1 VQLFVKRIR
10 PRALALVQHLEE
22 LRQLWAKVRA
32 VLGSAFVQPQAEG
45 TRRLENAGVVGK

>member
-1 VQLFVKRIR
+1 LFVQCIGT
-10 PRALALVQHLEE
+10 RALALVQHLRE
-22 LRQLWAKVRA
+22 LRQLRAEVRP